1 MPRIFTISMVG
12 ESTRFFANVITS
24 QTPYGNVDLSKWW
37 IREVC
42 IYKEQLPTGTF
53 AN

>member
-1 MPRIFTISMVG
+1 MVG
-12 ESTRFFANVITS
+12 KSTLFFTNVITS
-24 QTPYGNVDLSKWW
+24 QTPYGNADLSEWW

-42 IYKEQLPTGTF
+42 IHKEQLATGTF